1 MKPRRVLVATDHH
14 HCPGAALEHGAA
26 LAGPDGELVLAS
38 VLVVPMAQPLGANM
52 ERAVG
57 EACALLDASERE
69 STAAT
74 LDTRLVR
81 ARSFAE
87 GVLDTLAAEPF
98 DLLVLERVRGGG
110 RDGMAEQI
118 AEILE
123 RADVTVAVVRPR

>member
-1 MKPRRVLVATDHH
+1 VKARRVLVATDHH

-26 LAGPDGELVLAS
+26 LAGPKGEVVLAS
-38 VLVVPMAQPLGANM
+38 VLVVPMAQPLEANM

-57 EACALLDASERE
+57 QACALLEASERS
-69 STAAT
+69 STATT

-81 ARSFAE
+81 ARSFAD

-98 DLLVLERVRGGG
+98 DLLVLEKVGG

-118 AEILE
+118 GEILE
-123 RADVTVAVVRPR
+123 RADTTVAVIRPR